1 MNITM
6 SFSSF
11 FSFLHLQTGFQF
23 EAEAEGQGGEEE
35 AKTAEEGERN
45 ATETKE
51 EVMRRPL

>member
-35 AKTAEEGERN
+35 AETAEKGERN